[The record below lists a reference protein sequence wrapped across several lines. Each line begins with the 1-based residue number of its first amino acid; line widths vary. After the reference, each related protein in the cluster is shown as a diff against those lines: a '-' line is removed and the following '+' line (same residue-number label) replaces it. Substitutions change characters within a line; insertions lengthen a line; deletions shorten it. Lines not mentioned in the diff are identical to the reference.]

1 MPIFRRGE
9 VSIYYEDSEEDL
21 PAVLLLAPGGMKS
34 SLRFW
39 EGTPWD
45 PRVLLKE
52 KFRVVAMDQRNAGH
66 SKAPISSQDGWHSF
80 ATDQIG
86 LMDYLDIKQFHVI
99 GMCIG
104 GPYAFGLIERVSDR
118 VLSATLFQTIGLD
131 NNRNVFFSLFDD
143 WSYSL
148 RSQMPEVE
156 SEAWS
161 SFRENMFGGDKVLFN
176 VDEAFVSQC
185 EVPLLV
191 LMGDDIYHPKSTSL
205 MISEISPRV
214 TFIQDWKSG
223 EAREKAKQKCLEFLE
238 AIHL

>member
-1 MPIFRRGE
+1 M
-9 VSIYYEDSEEDL
+9 
-21 PAVLLLAPGGMKS
+21 
-34 SLRFW
+34 
-39 EGTPWD
+39 
-45 PRVLLKE
+45 
-52 KFRVVAMDQRNAGH
+52 
-66 SKAPISSQDGWHSF
+66 
-80 ATDQIG
+80 
-86 LMDYLDIKQFHVI
+86 
-99 GMCIG
+99 
-104 GPYAFGLIERVSDR
+104 
-118 VLSATLFQTIGLD
+118 LSATLFQTIGLD
-131 NNRNVFFSLFDD
+131 NNRDVFFSLFDD
-143 WSYSL
+143 WYYSL

-161 SFRENMFGGDKVLFN
+161 SFRENMFGGDRVLFN